1 MKMILLILLPIFASA
16 QPEVVLLSGAGANPI
31 MISEISETGGYIDL
45 VIGANPVDG
54 ENIACIGPL
63 VRGSTIEATFYFE
76 GKKSLVRSVCED
88 YFSFK
93 FSKNVTAPK
102 AYFIIIKIT
111 PYARA

>member
-1 MKMILLILLPIFASA
+1 MKTILFILLPIFASA

-31 MISEISETGGYIDL
+31 MVSQITETGGYIDL
-45 VIGANPVDG
+45 VIGDNPVDG

-63 VRGSTIEATFYFE
+63 VPGSTIEATFYFE

-88 YFSFK
+88 YFTFK